1 MERSESIAK
10 LSESLS
16 KAQAEIKDTAKTQ
29 KGYEHKYADLSS
41 VLRDIRTAFSKHG
54 LSFTQEA
61 KQVKGSIVVN
71 TLLMDKSGEWIKY
84 CTIIPAISM
93 KGCNDAQSAG
103 AGITYARRYAISAI
117 AGIASEED
125 TDANTNTS
133 DTQETP
139 KPAKPAP
146 PKKQDD
152 SWIKAYL
159 KNMEDLK
166 KQIGDKYYYKVLETF
181 KLKHANEV
189 KTKADATKVY
199 KAIVAEAKMLDPY
212 GKKKKE
218 EEKNA

>member
-29 KGYEHKYADLSS
+29 KGYGYNYADLSS

-61 KQVKGSIVVN
+61 KQVKGSIIVN

-93 KGCNDAQSAG
+93 KGCNEAQSAG

-133 DTQETP
+133 TTTETP
-139 KPAKPAP
+139 KPAKPTP
-146 PKKQDD
+146 SKKDD
-152 SWIKAYL
+152 SWIKGYL

-166 KQIGDKYYYKVLETF
+166 KQIGDEYYYKVLETF

-199 KAIVAEAKMLDPY
+199 KAMVAEAKMLDPY
-212 GKKKKE
+212 GKKDKGGKE
-218 EEKNA
+218 